1 MRVGLTVLTVMLTL
15 WIVLGRLPESWMSMF
30 GNSPAIYR
38 PAALAVLGALALFIR
53 PFAYAAL
60 PGSVVLA
67 WGRVRLRVR
76 GQARTVPVTEIAD
89 VVVER
94 RPDPTGEVMILVL
107 HDGREMDLCPVHWP
121 GAGDVYIAIRRRIG
135 WRGARPRNMGSAAPR
150 A

>member
-1 MRVGLTVLTVMLTL
+1 MRVGLTVLTGMLML
-15 WIVLGRLPESWMSMF
+15 WVVLGRLPESWMATF
-30 GNSPAIYR
+30 GNAPGLYR
-38 PAALAVLGALALFIR
+38 PAALAVLGLLALLVR

-94 RPDPTGEVMILVL
+94 RPDPTGEVMILLL
-107 HDGREMDLCPVHWP
+107 HDGREMDLCPLHWP

-135 WRGARPRNMGSAAPR
+135 WQGARARRLGSAAPP